1 MEIDMKEIF
10 DKYGISLSEQQEGQL
25 KQYYD
30 LLVEWNKKINL
41 TSILEYEEVIWKHFL
56 DSSLIMLSEE
66 WKKEDNTKVMD
77 VGTGAGFPGMVLAIL
92 NQKKRFVLLDSLNK
106 RIEFLN
112 LVKKELKLENVEI
125 YHGRAEVFGRKEEFR
140 NQFDIVVSRAV
151 AELPI
156 LMEYC
161 IPFVKKEGY
170 FISYKGKK
178 QKEEIESSE
187 NAFSKLSSSFVKA
200 EKYELRENEKR
211 YLLFIKNN
219 EITDGKY
226 PRKEGKPKKKP
237 L

>member
-219 EITDGKY
+219 EITDDKY